1 MKKIKNFHIIAM
13 AALGPGFSGGDR
25 IFLELAKRWQR
36 KFPIWIYVWE
46 EGRQMCRRQTLNPSK
61 NLKFVVWKMGDWCK
75 SGFYVCYLARIIK
88 SVIEAFRLELK
99 NEPSTYV
106 YSASD
111 FWMDALPGWILKL
124 RFPKIT
130 WVGTFYLAAP
140 SPFKGFK
147 EVGEF
152 RLPTIKS
159 IFYWLQQ
166 QPIYLLIRIFS
177 DKVFVTSDPD
187 AKRFPSHH
195 KKGRVIVAR
204 GGVNVPKRIKKM
216 KKVYEGVFLGR
227 LHPQKGVVE
236 LVDIWRMVVD
246 KKPRARLVM
255 IGDGPLMSE
264 VKEKI
269 VKNGLEKNITL
280 AGYLPDGE
288 KKYSYFQKS
297 KIFMHSAVY
306 DSGGMSCAEG
316 MAWGMP
322 GVSFDLEA
330 LKTYYPKGV
339 LKAPINDLNAFA
351 RLVLKLL
358 EDSALYNETTKNAVA
373 LVKEYWD
380 WDRRAEDILVQIK
393 ETRG

>member
-1 MKKIKNFHIIAM
+1 MKKIKKFHIIAM

-25 IFLELAKRWQR
+25 IFLELAKRWQK
-36 KFPIWIYVWE
+36 KFPVRIYVWE
-46 EGRQMCRRQTLNPSK
+46 EGRQMCRRHALNPSK
-61 NLKFVVWKMGDWCK
+61 NLKFVIWKMGDWGRA
-75 SGFYVCYLARIIK
+75 GFYVNYLARIVRSI
-88 SVIEAFRLELK
+88 IGAFQLNLR

-147 EVGEF
+147 EEGEF

-159 IFYWLQQ
+159 ILYFLQQ
-166 QPIYLLIRIFS
+166 LPIYWLIRIFS
-177 DKVFVTSDPD
+177 DKVFVTSQPD
-187 AKRFPSHH
+187 AKRFPKHERRG
-195 KKGRVIVAR
+195 KIVVAR
-204 GGVNVPKRIKKM
+204 GGVYLPKKVEKMKRI
-216 KKVYEGVFLGR
+216 YDGLFLGR
-227 LHPQKGVVE
+227 FHPQKGVTE
-236 LVDIWRMVVD
+236 LVDIWEKVVA
-246 KKPRARLVM
+246 KKPKARLVM
-255 IGDGPLMSE
+255 IGDGPLMDD
-264 VKEKI
+264 VKAKIKEK
-269 VKNGLEKNITL
+269 NLGKNIEL
-280 AGYLPDGE
+280 AGYLPDGK
-288 KKYSYFQKS
+288 KKYDLFQKG

-306 DSGGMSCAEG
+306 DSGGMACAEG

-322 GVSFDLEA
+322 GVSFNLEA

-339 LKAPINDLNAFA
+339 LKAPINDFDAYA

-358 EDSALYNETTKNAVA
+358 KDSTLYNKTTKDAVS

-380 WDRRAEDILVQIK
+380 WDKRAEDIHAQIVS
-393 ETRG
+393 